1 VALSLLLVEAVLRL
15 AAPES
20 FLVPQVPLGLQFLR
34 WNAFRGMYLE
44 AGHSIPGVLSIN
56 DEGRRGPRLDPARR
70 RRLVCLGDSS
80 TFGIWSGGGS
90 DLEDIRFDNY
100 PALLARSME
109 RAGYDSWQVVNAG
122 VPGSHAGHSLR
133 ILRREILSL
142 EPEIVTLRVGVNDHA
157 RSRLPWYD
165 DPESAPLRRL
175 FYGLGG
181 SRIFLLAIEA
191 HHRLTRDPDTPRRM
205 MSVDAFRQALEAIVA
220 ESRTHGI
227 HLLLM
232 DYPLRLAAPSDQTAR
247 GVARFYGERTVQAF
261 FAVHAAYQG
270 VVASV
275 AREQGVP
282 LLATAPTLLDPER
295 PGFHIDVVHPDR
307 RGMRQTAA
315 LLLRDLE
322 ARGWLGAR
330 SSAGSP

>member
-109 RAGYDSWQVVNAG
+109 RAGYDC
-122 VPGSHAGHSLR
+122 
-133 ILRREILSL
+133 EILSL

-322 ARGWLGAR
+322 ARGWLGAG